1 MGLKRERKMILVVD
15 DDMKHLLTAKDLLED
30 MGYEVR
36 MHQFA
41 FGVTN
46 VVREAQPDL
55 ILLDMNMPGLS
66 GERLSKV
73 LLSNEKTK
81 DIPVVFYSSNDEDSL
96 RRAVVKHGVKGY
108 IAKGDL
114 FDLRNKVA
122 LFLGA

>member
-1 MGLKRERKMILVVD
+1 MERKGEKKIILVVD

-46 VVREAQPDL
+46 VVRETQPDL

-73 LLSNEKTK
+73 LLLNEKTK
-81 DIPVVFYSSNDEDSL
+81 EIPIVFYSSNDEDSL
-96 RRAVVKHGVKGY
+96 RRAVVEHGVKGY
-108 IAKGDL
+108 IAKGDI

-122 LFLGA
+122 QYLGA